1 MVCLMMNKGNQR
13 NGGSGKEHQRTRET
27 SKDSWDSPEKS
38 GTNRNESAEDWRQA
52 ADAWVS
58 AKTTSSSTSRKGEN
72 KSSGSRSRAPVGD
85 WDAVPDPWA
94 SSTSSSDAAKTGTG
108 SRSKTEPADWQAAA
122 DQWSGSSSAGS
133 AWATPAPVTPRS
145 GADGRSTPRAA

>member
-1 MVCLMMNKGNQR
+1 MMNKGNQR

-58 AKTTSSSTSRKGEN
+58 AKTTSSSTHHASRKGEN
-72 KSSGSRSRAPVGD
+72 KSSGLRSRAPAGD